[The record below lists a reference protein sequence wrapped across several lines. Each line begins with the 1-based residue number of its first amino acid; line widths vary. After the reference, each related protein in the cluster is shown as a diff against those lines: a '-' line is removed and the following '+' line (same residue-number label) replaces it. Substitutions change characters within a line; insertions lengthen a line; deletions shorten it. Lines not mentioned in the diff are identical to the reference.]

1 MRLDKFLKLTNV
13 VKRRT
18 VANEVAS
25 EGAIYV
31 NDKTAKPSYAVKIGD
46 IIKIKMWNY
55 EKVVKVLQIP
65 TKQVNKSDLD
75 KYIEIISYN
84 TIDIRDVI
92 GKEEEED
99 IF

>member
-1 MRLDKFLKLTNV
+1 M
-13 VKRRT
+13 
-18 VANEVAS
+18 
-25 EGAIYV
+25 
-31 NDKTAKPSYAVKIGD
+31 
-46 IIKIKMWNY
+46 IKMWNY